1 MTTRE
6 DAALLKILAD
16 ISPHIL
22 CALTADGQ
30 FQQVSAACRRLLY
43 HEPTELV
50 GTLFLALIHP
60 AYAIFF
66 PKKVARCLGA
76 FRARRIRESL
86 LGQRWRPDVPTHISC
101 TRLRYGSALG

>member
-43 HEPTELV
+43 HEPTELE
-50 GTLFLALIHP
+50 
-60 AYAIFF
+60 
-66 PKKVARCLGA
+66 
-76 FRARRIRESL
+76 REDNYL
-86 LGQRWRPDVPTHISC
+86 
-101 TRLRYGSALG
+101 